1 MSAWKYSKNGQS
13 CGPVETDELKSLITS
28 GQLPPDTL
36 VWKEGMPNWIAAGT
50 LPEFSGLVP
59 VATPPVP
66 TPGPRPTPAS
76 PSSEP
81 PVPGVLSEAEDIE
94 KNKIF
99 AILAYLGI
107 LFLVPLLAAPQSKFA
122 RYHTNQGIILCIAS
136 IIVGIAALIVTFIL
150 SFIPFVGCIGVIL
163 VPAVGIGSL
172 VLTVLGIINAAN
184 GQCKPLPLIGQYT
197 LLK

>member
-1 MSAWKYSKNGQS
+1 
-13 CGPVETDELKSLITS
+13 LKSLITS

-59 VATPPVP
+59 AAAPPVP
-66 TPGPRPTPAS
+66 APGSGPMPAS

-81 PVPGVLSEAEDIE
+81 PVPGALSEAADIE
-94 KNKIF
+94 KNKVF

-122 RYHTNQGIILCIAS
+122 RYHTNQGLVLFLAS
-136 IIVGIAALIVTFIL
+136 IGAGIVAMIVTFIL
-150 SFIPFVGCIGVIL
+150 SFIPFIGCIGVIL
-163 VPAVGIGSL
+163 VPAVAIGSL

-184 GQCKPLPLIGQYT
+184 GQCKPLPLIGQFT

>member
-50 LPEFSGLVP
+50 LPEFTGLVP
-59 VATPPVP
+59 AVPPPP
-66 TPGPRPTPAS
+66 TSGAGPMTGFQ
-76 PSSEP
+76 SSEP
-81 PVPGVLSEAEDIE
+81 PVPGALSDAADIE

-99 AILAYLGI
+99 AILAYLSI

-122 RYHTNQGIILCIAS
+122 RYHTNQGLLLFLASLGACIVAA
-136 IIVGIAALIVTFIL
+136 IATFIL

-163 VPAVGIGSL
+163 VPAVGLGSL

-184 GQCKPLPLIGQYT
+184 GQCKPLPLIGQFT